1 MRKRERMAPVLLAVL
16 ALVLAPGRPVSA
28 ADSAAPPRSPAWP
41 KTIRMGP
48 VSISLDAPGAES
60 FEETKLK
67 AHGAVRVQRP
77 EDAGP
82 IAGTASY
89 EAVVRVDRAARTVT
103 LVSVE
108 VPSVDLGGA
117 RPALARRVA
126 TRIGIALTRQKPR
139 LPLDDVLAAVRL
151 AGRPADGAPKLNNE
165 PPRVLFETEPAILLT
180 YDGAPRF
187 RSVEG
192 SSLERAM
199 NTPFLVLHD
208 SAGGAYY
215 LSGGT
220 SWFRAPDAGGP
231 WSPAR
236 DVPPEAIRIA
246 QADLR
251 DAGVATSDVEKAR
264 KAAPRSVAKI
274 LVATEPTELIVSDG
288 APRWTPV
295 VPGELETMT
304 SSESEVFRTVSD
316 SRDWVVLSGRWFR
329 SDTMA
334 GPWTYVPPDR
344 LPEVF
349 RKIPKDS
356 PKASVLA
363 YVPGTEAAEE
373 AVADARRP
381 RTAAVRRRDARLS
394 VTYDGEPRFEAVPGT
409 RVEYALNT
417 STQVLRIG
425 GRYYACDQ
433 GIWFAADGPEGPWR
447 VADSVPEDDIRA
459 IPPESPVYNTRFV
472 YVYDA
477 TPEVVYVAYTPA
489 YLGSYPYYGAV
500 VFGTGWF
507 YRPWWGAYYYPRPWT
522 WGFHAVYAPMWGWGY
537 GFGWGPA
544 WAGFRY
550 GFGYGWGARWC
561 GPGAFFRPAFRG
573 AAFAGGMV
581 AARGVAAP
589 RSLYASGVNA
599 TRAVANPGLASRT
612 ASGVGGATRA
622 GGSLGA
628 SPTRSAGG
636 VASSRGSATRT
647 SPTARGSSAPAPRST
662 VQSRGAAP
670 KPGGRPSPKPKVR
683 GPGGKGRGGK
693 KP

>member
-16 ALVLAPGRPVSA
+16 ALALAPGRPASA
-28 ADSAAPPRSPAWP
+28 AAQAPRRDPAWP
-41 KTIRMGP
+41 RTVRMGP
-48 VSISLDAPGAES
+48 VSISLDAPQAET
-60 FEETKLK
+60 FNETSLK
-67 AHGAVRVQRP
+67 AHGTVRVQRP
-77 EDAGP
+77 DDAEP

-108 VPSVDLGGA
+108 VPSVDLDGA
-117 RPALARRVA
+117 RPALAKRVA

-139 LPLDDVLAAVRL
+139 LPLDDVLAQTRL
-151 AGRPADGAPKLNNE
+151 AGRREEGAPKLNND
-165 PPRVLFETEPAILLT
+165 PPHILFETEPAILLT
-180 YDGAPRF
+180 FDGAPRF
-187 RSVEG
+187 RAVEG
-192 SSLERAM
+192 SPLERAM

-208 SAGGAYY
+208 PSGGAYY

-220 SWFRAPDAGGP
+220 SWFRAAEPMGP
-231 WSPAR
+231 WAPAGE
-236 DVPPEAIRIA
+236 VPPEAVRIA
-246 QADLR
+246 RRDLQE
-251 DAGVATSDVEKAR
+251 AGVADSEIAKA
-264 KAAPRSVAKI
+264 KQAASRRAPKI
-274 LVATEPTELIVSDG
+274 LVATEPTELIVSEG
-288 APRWTPV
+288 PPRWTPV
-295 VPGELETMT
+295 VAGELEAMA
-304 SSESEVFRTVSD
+304 SSESDVFRTVSD
-316 SRDWVVLSGRWFR
+316 SREWIVLSGRWFR
-329 SDTMA
+329 SDAMT
-334 GPWTYVPPDR
+334 GPWTYVQPDR

-363 YVPGTEAAEE
+363 FVPGTGAAQE

-381 RTAAVRRRDARLS
+381 RTAAVRRSDARLS

-433 GIWFAADGPEGPWR
+433 GVWFAADGPEGPWS
-447 VADSVPEDDIRA
+447 VADSIPEEDIRA

-472 YVYDA
+472 YVYDS

-489 YLGSYPYYGAV
+489 YLGSYPYSGAV

-522 WGFHAVYAPMWGWGY
+522 WGFHAVYAPMWGWGF

-573 AAFAGGMV
+573 TVVAGGV
-581 AARGVAAP
+581 LAARGAAAP

-599 TRAVANPGLASRT
+599 TRAVASPGLVSRT
-612 ASGVGGATRA
+612 ASGVRGATGVGATR
-622 GGSLGA
+622 GA
-628 SPTRSAGG
+628 PTTRSAAG
-636 VASSRGSATRT
+636 VTSSRGGAS
-647 SPTARGSSAPAPRST
+647 SVNPTARGTSAPAPRST
-662 VQSRGAAP
+662 VQGRGTAP
-670 KPGGRPSPKPKVR
+670 KAGGRPSPKPKVR